1 MSAIRVPSVSPRRGV
16 AEVAGVEWPDKG
28 LCREA
33 FIDQVSSSG
42 IAHYRDLPWRH
53 IDDPYAVLVSEV
65 MLQQTQV
72 ARVERFWRRFLG
84 AFPSVDALAAASASD
99 VLEMWQGLGYNRRA
113 LSLKRAA
120 DICSHDM
127 GGALPDTY
135 EGLVALPGV
144 GPATAAGVMA
154 FAHQQPGVYLETN
167 VRAVCLH
174 DLFPHEE
181 RVPDRVLEPLVA
193 DVCPSAPAPG
203 VRIAHPD
210 PLASPRDW
218 YYAFLDYGAHLKSIV
233 VNPSRRSSHYARQS
247 AFEGSRRQKRS
258 WIVRRVL
265 AADAEEGVAV
275 RVVSLELD
283 RAEREAGRELV
294 DEGLFSSILDD
305 LVSEG
310 FFRRD
315 GDVLRPC

>member
-1 MSAIRVPSVSPRRGV
+1 
-16 AEVAGVEWPDKG
+16 
-28 LCREA
+28 
-33 FIDQVSSSG
+33 
-42 IAHYRDLPWRH
+42 
-53 IDDPYAVLVSEV
+53 
-65 MLQQTQV
+65 
-72 ARVERFWRRFLG
+72 
-84 AFPSVDALAAASASD
+84 
-99 VLEMWQGLGYNRRA
+99 
-113 LSLKRAA
+113 
-120 DICSHDM
+120 
-127 GGALPDTY
+127 
-135 EGLVALPGV
+135 
-144 GPATAAGVMA
+144 MA

-210 PLASPRDW
+210 PLASLRDW
-218 YYAFLDYGAHLKSIV
+218 YYAFLDYGAHLKSTV

-275 RVVSLELD
+275 RVVSL
-283 RAEREAGRELV
+283 RTRSRGARGGQGVGRRGV
-294 DEGLFSSILDD
+294 ASSILDD

-310 FFRRD
+310 FFPTRRGRSASVLTRFATMSSPARSSRRVTRGRVNTLPERAGAILIGKTSSATNRRRTVFNVGVRRRFFYAEVS
-315 GDVLRPC
+315 GDAAKCGASANRGLR

>member
-1 MSAIRVPSVSPRRGV
+1 M
-16 AEVAGVEWPDKG
+16 AGVEWPDKG

-84 AFPSVDALAAASASD
+84 AFPTVDALAAASASD

-193 DVCPSAPAPG
+193 DVCPPAPAPG

-233 VNPSRRSSHYARQS
+233 VNPSR
-247 AFEGSRRQKRS
+247 
-258 WIVRRVL
+258 L
-265 AADAEEGVAV
+265 
-275 RVVSLELD
+275 SL
-283 RAEREAGRELV
+283 
-294 DEGLFSSILDD
+294 IHI
-305 LVSEG
+305 
-310 FFRRD
+310 
-315 GDVLRPC
+315 